1 MRYAVMG
8 AGAVGSLMGGML
20 ARAGLPVVLIGR
32 APHVDA
38 VSRGGLEVSGLVGP
52 FRVHPEA
59 TTSPEGV
66 RDADVVLLCVK
77 TQDTPAACASIAPH
91 LPAQVPVVSIQ
102 NGVRNLDLVDESP
115 LGPGRGVGGSAVF
128 NAVFLEPGRVLLTT
142 SGETILG
149 AASRDGRYR
158 ERMARVAREMRQAG
172 LAVRLTPD
180 IEGVLWSK
188 LLINL
193 NNGLGAL
200 TGQSLEEGMMDP
212 AARRVSAALLAE
224 GLHVT
229 REAGV
234 RLATIPRVDPNRIL
248 RLLSL
253 PLPTFVLRPLFRRM
267 VRTHPE
273 ARWSTWQSLAKGK
286 PTEIAYLNGEI
297 VRLAESCGLHAPY
310 NRAVR
315 DMVLE
320 AEKQG
325 APPDLTAPEVARR
338 LSLD

>member
-1 MRYAVMG
+1 VRYAIMG
-8 AGAVGSLMGGML
+8 AGAVGSTIGGML

-32 APHVDA
+32 PAHVEA
-38 VSRGGLEVSGLVGP
+38 VSRAGLEVSGLVGP
-52 FRVHPEA
+52 FRVQPEV

-66 RDADVVLLCVK
+66 KDADVVLLCVK
-77 TQDTPAACASIAPH
+77 TQDTPAACAAIAPH
-91 LPAQVPVVSIQ
+91 LPGETPVVSIQ
-102 NGVRNLDLVDESP
+102 NGVRNVDLIDESP
-115 LGPGRGVGGSAVF
+115 IGPGRGVGGSAVF

-142 SGETILG
+142 SGEIILG
-149 AASRDGRYR
+149 AASRDGRYA
-158 ERMARVAREMRQAG
+158 ERIARMAREMRQAG
-172 LAVRLTPD
+172 LHVRVTPD

-212 AARRVSAALLAE
+212 AARRVSAALLGE
-224 GLHVT
+224 GIQVT
-229 REAGV
+229 RQAGV
-234 RLATIPRVDPNRIL
+234 RLATIPKVDPNRIL
-248 RLLSL
+248 RILSL
-253 PLPTFVLRPLFRRM
+253 PIPTFLLRRLFRLM

-273 ARWSTWQSLAKGK
+273 ARWSTWQSLAKGQ

-310 NRAVR
+310 NRAIR
-315 DMVLE
+315 DMVKE
-320 AEKQG
+320 AERDS
-325 APPDLTAPEVARR
+325 APPGLTSREIARR

>member
-1 MRYAVMG
+1 VRYAVMG
-8 AGAVGSLMGGML
+8 AGAVGSTIGGML

-32 APHVDA
+32 AAHVET
-38 VSRGGLEVSGLVGP
+38 VLSEGLEVSGLIGP

-59 TTSPEGV
+59 TVSPEGV
-66 RDADVVLLCVK
+66 KDADVVLLCVK
-77 TQDTPAACASIAPH
+77 TQDTAAACAALAPH
-91 LPAQVPVVSIQ
+91 LDASVPVVSIQ
-102 NGVRNLDLVDESP
+102 NGVRNLELIEESP

-128 NAVFLEPGRVLLTT
+128 NAVFREPGRVMLTT

-149 AASRDGRYR
+149 AASRDGRFGDR
-158 ERMARVAREMRQAG
+158 IARMAREMRQAG
-172 LAVRLTPD
+172 LDVRVTPN

-224 GLHVT
+224 GIQVT

-234 RLATIPRVDPNRIL
+234 RLETIPKVDPNRIL
-248 RLLSL
+248 KILTLPIPAFLLRRLFRLL
-253 PLPTFVLRPLFRRM
+253 

-273 ARWSTWQSLAKGK
+273 ARWSTWQSLAKGQ

-297 VRLAESCGLHAPY
+297 VRLGEGCGLHAPY
-310 NRAVR
+310 NRAIR

-320 AEKQG
+320 AEKRG
-325 APPDLTAPEVARR
+325 APPGLTAAEVSRR
-338 LSLD
+338 LCLD